1 MVKCFTSAGAD
12 GGGSLVLWLQHW
24 AEAHLLH
31 LPVLENTSTEFCPFP
46 HAEEGFGPSSCAC
59 MEQAFLCL
67 DKNPPDCITW
77 TGKVPGLGV
86 QMLGAAQE
94 SRSSESCIPAQ
105 GWRKQS
111 LDRHKEITRVKTGPR
126 VNKGLKTKQT

>member
-1 MVKCFTSAGAD
+1 MVKCFASAGAD

-31 LPVLENTSTEFCPFP
+31 LPVLENTSTEFCSFP
-46 HAEEGFGPSSCAC
+46 HAEEGFGPSGCAC

-67 DKNPPDCITW
+67 DKNPPDCISW

-94 SRSSESCIPAQ
+94 SRSSESWMEKAVVGQAQ
-105 GWRKQS
+105 RDHQGENRS
-111 LDRHKEITRVKTGPR
+111 RSE
-126 VNKGLKTKQT
+126 